1 MGQRGGAGTA
11 RQRLGAA
18 LCLCALVGAL
28 FSALFTGMGPA
39 VAATQ
44 QDAERQLQEVTKQL
58 NALDVWLDDAGRR
71 LAAEQRQLAAAD
83 RSIEAAARR
92 ARTLREGVRR
102 GEAALAELG
111 AEREGLQQRRQG
123 QAERVATHLRHAW
136 RFGNRDYLK
145 MFLDQQ
151 EPLQFERRT
160 RYHRA
165 IAEASAE
172 AISAFRDTLQALAA
186 NEQRLRA
193 EQSEAERAQAAL
205 QEQRAVLLDERE
217 QRRRMIAD
225 LQTDVADKNRQR
237 EKLEADQRRLQAL
250 VDELQRAKARAE
262 RVADAAPAG
271 AGLGTGGLPWPVEGQ
286 VQRRFGQARAGGRMK
301 WQGMLIQAPLGADVR
316 AVAAGTVVFAD
327 WLRGFGLLAV
337 VDHGDDHMSLY
348 GYADAL
354 YKRAGE
360 RVEGGETIAAA
371 GQSGGQQD
379 VGLYFEIRRKGQ
391 PIDPRD
397 WLQSRTAENRGQ

>member
-1 MGQRGGAGTA
+1 MEQHSGAATA
-11 RQRLGAA
+11 RRRFDAA
-18 LCLCALVGAL
+18 LCLSALVGTL
-28 FSALFTGMGPA
+28 FSTAGPA
-39 VAATQ
+39 LAAAP

-92 ARTLREGVRR
+92 ARTLREGVQQ

-111 AEREGLQQRRQG
+111 VERERLQQRRQG
-123 QAERVATHLRHAW
+123 QAEQVATQLRHAW

-205 QEQRAVLLDERE
+205 QEQRTVLLDERE

-225 LQTDVADKNRQR
+225 LQTDVADKNRRR
-237 EKLEADQRRLQAL
+237 EELEASQRRLQAL
-250 VDELQRAKARAE
+250 VDELQRARTE
-262 RVADAAPAG
+262 RSTAAPSVG

-301 WQGMLIQAPLGADVR
+301 WQGMVIQAPLGADVR

-360 RVEGGETIAAA
+360 RVEGGEAIAAA

-379 VGLYFEIRRKGQ
+379 VGLYFEIRRSGQ
-391 PIDPRD
+391 PIDPRN
-397 WLQSRTAENRGQ
+397 WLRSRAASQTQ